1 MVNIQ
6 IRGNL
11 IEVVLEKL
19 SSSEISKLQKT
30 SVPQISL
37 LNDIEKQKINTTKN
51 IYRNI
56 LPIIDESL

>member
-19 SSSEISKLQKT
+19 SANKISKLQKT
-30 SVPQISL
+30 ATPQISL
-37 LNDIEKQKINTTKN
+37 LRDIEKQKINFC
-51 IYRNI
+51 
-56 LPIIDESL
+56 